1 MSRIKWNFLN
11 RKFLMLVVAGLSTF
25 MCPTGTVIIFI
36 PVTLILQ
43 PKQVFD
49 TSRPLMPINMIK
61 GAICDNYIEKDEIDL
76 VAFDYNFAEIS
87 KKIQNVFP
95 KKMPVTNSLHSPIF
109 IQIVSEKNQRLY
121 KTRK

>member
-1 MSRIKWNFLN
+1 
-11 RKFLMLVVAGLSTF
+11 
-25 MCPTGTVIIFI
+25 
-36 PVTLILQ
+36 
-43 PKQVFD
+43 
-49 TSRPLMPINMIK
+49 MPINMIK
-61 GAICDNYIEKDEIDL
+61 GAICDNYIKKDEIDL

-95 KKMPVTNSLHSPIF
+95 KKMDVTNSLHSPIF